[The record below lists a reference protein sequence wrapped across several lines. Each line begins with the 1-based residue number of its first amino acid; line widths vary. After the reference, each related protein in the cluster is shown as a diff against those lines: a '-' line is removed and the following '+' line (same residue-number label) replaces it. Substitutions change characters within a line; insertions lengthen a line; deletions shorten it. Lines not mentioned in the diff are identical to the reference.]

1 MRTMKLK
8 IVHPKAG
15 AVLLALSAAF
25 SLSACGSSGS
35 DSATG
40 AIGSYSSVGDDGLVF
55 DFKSG
60 GVVTM
65 SAKALNVSS
74 TGSYTVDGDKLLV
87 TIDGQQHTFIRD
99 GKCIEE
105 ARRIFGR
112 LCQGGKAGA
121 AANASTRTPP
131 VTDGMWVATN
141 ADGQFR
147 IEFKPGNRVSF
158 TGTLP
163 GGRKDTL
170 EGPFV
175 VEGSRVELR
184 LPQFL
189 TINLQFVNNAYETTS
204 LGLPLKFTRQAP

>member
-1 MRTMKLK
+1 MILRGPMLHLARALVV
-8 IVHPKAG
+8 IA
-15 AVLLALSAAF
+15 AVS
-25 SLSACGSSGS
+25 SIACGPSGS
-35 DSATG
+35 DSSSASGASGTG
-40 AIGSYSSVGDDGLVF
+40 TYSSVGDEGLVF

-74 TGSYTVDGDKLLV
+74 TGSYTVDGDKLVV

-105 ARRIFGR
+105 GRHIFGK

-121 AANASTRTPP
+121 ASNVSTRKPP
-131 VTDGMWVATN
+131 VTDGVWIAKN
-141 ADGQFR
+141 ADGEFR
-147 IEFKPGNRVSF
+147 LEFKPGNRVVF
-158 TGTLP
+158 TGTMP

-175 VEGSRVELR
+175 VENDRVDVK
-184 LPQFL
+184 LPQGMP
-189 TINLQFVNNAYETTS
+189 LQLRFVNNIYETTS
-204 LGLPLKFTRQAP
+204 LGLPLTFTRQSP

>member
-1 MRTMKLK
+1 MPQFARAL
-8 IVHPKAG
+8 
-15 AVLLALSAAF
+15 AVIAAV
-25 SLSACGSSGS
+25 SLIACGGSGS
-35 DSATG
+35 DAGSGT
-40 AIGSYSSVGDDGLVF
+40 GSYSSVGDEGLVF
-55 DFKSG
+55 DFKPG

-65 SAKALNVSS
+65 AAKALNVSS
-74 TGSYTVDGDKLLV
+74 SGTYTVDGDKFVV

-105 ARRIFGR
+105 PRRIFGK

-121 AANASTRTPP
+121 AANVSTQKPP
-131 VTDGMWVATN
+131 VTDGVWVAKN
-141 ADGQFR
+141 ADGEFR

-158 TGTLP
+158 SGTMP

-175 VEGSRVELR
+175 VDGSRVELR

-189 TINLQFVNNAYETTS
+189 NINLQFVNGAYETSS
-204 LGLPLKFTRQAP
+204 LGLPMKFTKQ

>member
-1 MRTMKLK
+1 MS
-8 IVHPKAG
+8 IVTKTTLVAAVAASLAG
-15 AVLLALSAAF
+15 
-25 SLSACGSSGS
+25 CGGAGS
-35 DSATG
+35 DSAASGVG
-40 AIGSYSSVGDDGLVF
+40 AYSSVGDEGLVF
-55 DFKSG
+55 DFKTG

-65 SAKALNVSS
+65 SAKALNVASS
-74 TGSYTVDGDKLLV
+74 GTYTVDGDKFLV

-105 ARRIFGR
+105 ARQIFGK

-121 AANASTRTPP
+121 AANVSTQKPP
-131 VTDGMWVATN
+131 VTEGVWVAKN
-141 ADGQFR
+141 AEGEFR

-158 TGTLP
+158 SGTMP

-175 VEGSRVELR
+175 VDGSRVELR

-189 TINLQFVNNAYETTS
+189 NINLQFVNGAYETSS
-204 LGLPLKFTRQAP
+204 LGLPMTFTKQ

>member
-1 MRTMKLK
+1 MLHLARALVV
-8 IVHPKAG
+8 IA
-15 AVLLALSAAF
+15 AVS
-25 SLSACGSSGS
+25 SIACGSSGS
-35 DSATG
+35 DRSSGGT
-40 AIGSYSSVGDDGLVF
+40 GSYSSVGDEGLVF
-55 DFKSG
+55 DFGAG

-74 TGSYTVDGDKLLV
+74 KGTYTVDGDKFLV

-105 ARRIFGR
+105 GRKIFGR

-121 AANASTRTPP
+121 AANVSTSKPP
-131 VTDGMWVATN
+131 VTDGVWIAKN
-141 ADGQFR
+141 ADGEFR

-158 TGTLP
+158 SGTMP

-170 EGPFV
+170 DGPFV
-175 VEGSRVELR
+175 VDGSRVELR

-189 TINLQFVNNAYETTS
+189 NINLQFVNGAYETSS
-204 LGLPLKFTRQAP
+204 LGLPMKFTKQ